1 MTSRRELE
9 LVDEV
14 QARAANRGS
23 RPMPGF
29 GQSAFLIVIR
39 TYVVVL
45 PNPWDLRQ
53 SPADT
58 SPTRNC
64 GLSLFFTRLSLQPLQ
79 VCASHCQRSPF
90 RVDGE
95 ARHPRDVLL
104 RLFPLANH
112 NRTQGRSVN
121 ADAVWAGI
129 PFRGFSDVTTEYRI
143 GKNQACK
150 TY

>member
-53 SPADT
+53 SPANT

-79 VCASHCQRSPF
+79 VCASRCQRSPF

-95 ARHPRDVLL
+95 ARHPRDVVASA
-104 RLFPLANH
+104 LATGQSQLNSGAFGECRCGLGW
-112 NRTQGRSVN
+112 NPVQ
-121 ADAVWAGI
+121 
-129 PFRGFSDVTTEYRI
+129 RI
-143 GKNQACK
+143 L
-150 TY
+150 

>member
-1 MTSRRELE
+1 MARSRELE

-53 SPADT
+53 SPGRYEPHT
-58 SPTRNC
+58 ELRSE
-64 GLSLFFTRLSLQPLQ
+64 LIFTRLSLQPLQ
-79 VCASHCQRSPF
+79 VCASQCSPF

-95 ARHPRDVLL
+95 ARHPRDVVASALPTGQSQL
-104 RLFPLANH
+104 NSGAFGECRCGLGWNPV
-112 NRTQGRSVN
+112 Q
-121 ADAVWAGI
+121 
-129 PFRGFSDVTTEYRI
+129 RI
-143 GKNQACK
+143 L
-150 TY
+150 

>member
-1 MTSRRELE
+1 MARSRELE

-53 SPADT
+53 SPAYT

-64 GLSLFFTRLSLQPLQ
+64 GLSLFLPGSPCSLSRFVPASVRFFGLMARLVTR
-79 VCASHCQRSPF
+79 
-90 RVDGE
+90 
-95 ARHPRDVLL
+95 
-104 RLFPLANH
+104 
-112 NRTQGRSVN
+112 
-121 ADAVWAGI
+121 
-129 PFRGFSDVTTEYRI
+129 VT
-143 GKNQACK
+143 
-150 TY
+150 

>member
-53 SPADT
+53 SPAYT

-64 GLSLFFTRLSLQPLQ
+64 GLSLFLPGSPCSLSRFVPAT
-79 VCASHCQRSPF
+79 AS
-90 RVDGE
+90 V
-95 ARHPRDVLL
+95 
-104 RLFPLANH
+104 RLFGLMV
-112 NRTQGRSVN
+112 RL
-121 ADAVWAGI
+121 
-129 PFRGFSDVTTEYRI
+129 VTRVT
-143 GKNQACK
+143 
-150 TY
+150 